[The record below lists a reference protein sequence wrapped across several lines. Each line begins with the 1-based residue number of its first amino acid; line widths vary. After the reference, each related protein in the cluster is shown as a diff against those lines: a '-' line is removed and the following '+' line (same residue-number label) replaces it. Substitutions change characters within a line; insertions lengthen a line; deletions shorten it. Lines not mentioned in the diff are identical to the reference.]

1 LKKKAVRSDL
11 LATAALTL
19 ISFMMATELSRP
31 LWAIVP
37 KLREVQFPWRWLA
50 ITSMGGSI
58 LLAASIPEW
67 KKGWRRLRP
76 LYVVPAVWFVLSLIF
91 VSTQVIWDSDYKSR
105 QEFDSLMVKIRGGQS
120 FRQFI
125 PVWAPDSTQIY
136 QLKDLVEADGR
147 KFTIDS
153 WEPEHRIFHLEQGAA
168 GEVKI
173 HTFYYPLWSPT
184 SDGHLLTTKPA
195 EDGALVISVPP
206 EAGTIRL
213 DFREP
218 PRVQRMRVVSAL
230 GWLLIVAL
238 GGYGAWQGFL
248 RRR

>member
-1 LKKKAVRSDL
+1 MPIFDQGYQHWQGK
-11 LATAALTL
+11 LAGHT
-19 ISFMMATELSRP
+19 
-31 LWAIVP
+31 
-37 KLREVQFPWRWLA
+37 WRWLA

-67 KKGWRRLRP
+67 KKDWRRLRP
-76 LYVVPAVWFVLSLIF
+76 LYVIPAVWFVLSLIF
-91 VSTQVIWDSDYKSR
+91 VATQVIWDSDYKAR

-125 PVWAPDSTQIY
+125 PVWVPDGTQVY

-153 WEPEHRIFHLEQGAA
+153 WEPEHRIFHLEKGAA
-168 GEVKI
+168 VEAKI

-184 SDGHLLTTKPA
+184 SDGHLLPTKPA

-206 EAGTIRL
+206 EAVTIKL

-218 PRVQRMRVVSAL
+218 PRVQRMAVVSAL

-238 GGYGAWQGFL
+238 GGYGAWQGL
-248 RRR
+248 LGRR